1 MLGDDGNL
9 FHVLLLF
16 HHLHLRIF
24 KEHLNIRNVAME
36 LFYYRRLDIY
46 RDAKQLAININEVLK
61 SFPKEERYAL
71 TNQLQH
77 ASTSVM
83 FNIAEGFGR
92 YSSKERTH
100 FLDIANG
107 SLMEVS
113 SQIEL
118 AEAYHYIS
126 TIQREDF
133 DSQILSIV
141 KQIAGLRRSLLQSS
155 NSSSLI
161 SK

>member
-1 MLGDDGNL
+1 MP
-9 FHVLLLF
+9 
-16 HHLHLRIF
+16 LHQLCLILQ
-24 KEHLNIRNVAME
+24 KDLVA
-36 LFYYRRLDIY
+36 
-46 RDAKQLAININEVLK
+46 
-61 SFPKEERYAL
+61 
-71 TNQLQH
+71 
-77 ASTSVM
+77 
-83 FNIAEGFGR
+83 

-126 TIQREDF
+126 TTQREEF

-141 KQIAGLRRSLLQSS
+141 KQLAGLRKALSQSS
-155 NSSSLI
+155 NPPHPLTPSKCVMI
-161 SK
+161 SFN

>member
-1 MLGDDGNL
+1 
-9 FHVLLLF
+9 
-16 HHLHLRIF
+16 
-24 KEHLNIRNVAME
+24 ME
-36 LFYYRRLDIY
+36 LFYYRRLDVY
-46 RDAKQLAININEVLK
+46 RDAKHLAINVNEVLK

-71 TNQLQH
+71 TSQLQR

-92 YSSKERTH
+92 YSSKERIH
-100 FLDIANG
+100 FLDISNG

-113 SQIEL
+113 SQIDL

-126 TIQREDF
+126 TTQREEF

-141 KQIAGLRRSLLQSS
+141 KQLVGLRKALLQPSNPSS
-155 NSSSLI
+155 PI

>member
-1 MLGDDGNL
+1 
-9 FHVLLLF
+9 
-16 HHLHLRIF
+16 
-24 KEHLNIRNVAME
+24 ME
-36 LFYYRRLDIY
+36 LFYYRRLDVY
-46 RDAKQLAININEVLK
+46 RDAKQLAINVNEVLK

-71 TNQLQH
+71 TSQLQR

-92 YSSKERTH
+92 YSSKERIH
-100 FLDIANG
+100 FIDIANG

-126 TIQREDF
+126 TTQREDF
-133 DSQILSIV
+133 DNQILSIV
-141 KQIAGLRRSLLQSS
+141 KQLAGLRKALLQSA
-155 NSSSLI
+155 NPSSLNT
-161 SK
+161 K

>member
-1 MLGDDGNL
+1 
-9 FHVLLLF
+9 
-16 HHLHLRIF
+16 
-24 KEHLNIRNVAME
+24 ME
-36 LFYYRRLDIY
+36 LFYYRRLDVY
-46 RDAKQLAININEVLK
+46 KDTKQLAINVNEALK

-71 TNQLQH
+71 TNQLQR

-92 YSSKERTH
+92 YGSKERIH

-126 TIQREDF
+126 TTQREQF

-141 KQIAGLRRSLLQSS
+141 KQLAGLRKALLQSA
-155 NSSSLI
+155 NPSSLNT
-161 SK
+161 K

>member
-1 MLGDDGNL
+1 MMMATSFMCCFFFNTYTLGPLKG
-9 FHVLLLF
+9 
-16 HHLHLRIF
+16 
-24 KEHLNIRNVAME
+24 HLNIRDVVME
-36 LFYYRRLDIY
+36 LFYYRRLDVY
-46 RDAKQLAININEVLK
+46 RDAKQLAINVNEVLK

-71 TNQLQH
+71 TSQLQR

-92 YSSKERTH
+92 YSSKERTY

-126 TIQREDF
+126 TTQREEF
-133 DSQILSIV
+133 DNQILSIV
-141 KQIAGLRRSLLQSS
+141 KQLAGLRRSLLQSP
-155 NSSSLI
+155 NPSSLNT
-161 SK
+161 K

>member
-1 MLGDDGNL
+1 
-9 FHVLLLF
+9 
-16 HHLHLRIF
+16 
-24 KEHLNIRNVAME
+24 ME
-36 LFYYRRLDIY
+36 LFYYRRLDVY
-46 RDAKQLAININEVLK
+46 KDAKQLAINVNEALK

-71 TNQLQH
+71 TNQLQR

-92 YSSKERTH
+92 YGSKDRIH

-126 TIQREDF
+126 TTQREEF
-133 DSQILSIV
+133 DNQILCIV
-141 KQIAGLRRSLLQSS
+141 KQLAGLKKSLLQSS
-155 NSSSLI
+155 NSSSPI

>member
-1 MLGDDGNL
+1 
-9 FHVLLLF
+9 
-16 HHLHLRIF
+16 
-24 KEHLNIRNVAME
+24 ME
-36 LFYYRRLDIY
+36 LFYYRRLDVY
-46 RDAKQLAININEVLK
+46 KDAKQLAINVNEALK

-71 TNQLQH
+71 TSQLQR

-92 YSSKERTH
+92 YSSKERIH

-126 TIQREDF
+126 TTQREDF
-133 DSQILSIV
+133 DNQILSIV
-141 KQIAGLRRSLLQSS
+141 KQLAGLRKALLQSA
-155 NSSSLI
+155 NPSSLNT
-161 SK
+161 K

>member
-1 MLGDDGNL
+1 
-9 FHVLLLF
+9 
-16 HHLHLRIF
+16 
-24 KEHLNIRNVAME
+24 ME
-36 LFYYRRLDIY
+36 LFYYRRLDVY
-46 RDAKQLAININEVLK
+46 KDAKQLAINVNEALK

-71 TNQLQH
+71 TNQLQR

-83 FNIAEGFGR
+83 FNIAEGFGC
-92 YSSKERTH
+92 YGSKERIH

-126 TIQREDF
+126 TIQRE
-133 DSQILSIV
+133 
-141 KQIAGLRRSLLQSS
+141 
-155 NSSSLI
+155 
-161 SK
+161 

>member
-1 MLGDDGNL
+1 
-9 FHVLLLF
+9 
-16 HHLHLRIF
+16 
-24 KEHLNIRNVAME
+24 ME
-36 LFYYRRLDIY
+36 LFYYSRLDVY
-46 RDAKQLAININEVLK
+46 KDTKQLAINVNEALK

-71 TNQLQH
+71 TNQLQR

-92 YSSKERTH
+92 YGSKERIH

-126 TIQREDF
+126 TTQREDF
-133 DSQILSIV
+133 DNQILSIV
-141 KQIAGLRRSLLQSS
+141 KQLAGLRKALLQSA
-155 NSSSLI
+155 NPSSLNT
-161 SK
+161 K

>member
-1 MLGDDGNL
+1 
-9 FHVLLLF
+9 
-16 HHLHLRIF
+16 
-24 KEHLNIRNVAME
+24 ME
-36 LFYYRRLDIY
+36 LFYYRRLDVY
-46 RDAKQLAININEVLK
+46 KDAKQLAINVNEALK

-71 TNQLQH
+71 TSQLQR

-92 YSSKERTH
+92 YSSKERIH

-126 TIQREDF
+126 TTQREQF

-141 KQIAGLRRSLLQSS
+141 KQLAGLRKSLLQSS
-155 NSSSLI
+155 NPSSLNI
-161 SK
+161 K

>member
-1 MLGDDGNL
+1 MMMATSFMCCFFFNTYTLGPLKG
-9 FHVLLLF
+9 
-16 HHLHLRIF
+16 
-24 KEHLNIRNVAME
+24 HLNIRDVVME
-36 LFYYRRLDIY
+36 LFYYRRLDVY
-46 RDAKQLAININEVLK
+46 RDAKQLAINVNEVLK

-71 TNQLQH
+71 TSQLQR

-92 YSSKERTH
+92 YSSKERTY

-126 TIQREDF
+126 TTQREEF
-133 DSQILSIV
+133 DNQILSIV
-141 KQIAGLRRSLLQSS
+141 KQLAGLRKVLLQSA
-155 NSSSLI
+155 NPSSLNT
-161 SK
+161 K

>member
-1 MLGDDGNL
+1 
-9 FHVLLLF
+9 
-16 HHLHLRIF
+16 
-24 KEHLNIRNVAME
+24 ME
-36 LFYYRRLDIY
+36 LFYYRRLDVY
-46 RDAKQLAININEVLK
+46 KDTKQLAINVNEALK

-71 TNQLQH
+71 TNQLQR

-92 YSSKERTH
+92 YGSKERIH

-126 TIQREDF
+126 TTQREDF
-133 DSQILSIV
+133 DNQILSIV
-141 KQIAGLRRSLLQSS
+141 KQLAGLRKALLQSA
-155 NSSSLI
+155 NPSSLNT
-161 SK
+161 K